1 LQRGVKKREQKQ
13 AMSDFKEN
21 EEEYD
26 YIYSDDETDD
36 ESDENS
42 EYDESNE
49 NDEDENHSATLKRRR
64 PQTCIPRSS
73 VISRT
78 ISLNGRRLLVSTDLL
93 PEINKIISDV
103 AETLSLSKITATSL
117 LLDYKWVAEQLYE
130 AYYSD
135 PDAVLSRGGVSARC
149 HSKTLATKRPCF
161 DTTVCLICLE
171 DSLEMHCMPCKH
183 AFCRDCWRGYLEASV
198 GEGPSCLYKTCP
210 YPKCNEKVTRE
221 DIEAVAPNLLP
232 KYSHYLLRS
241 YVEINPCARWCP
253 GLDCDKVGI
262 SATGWGSLSCDC
274 GTSFC
279 LRCGAEPHT
288 PLSCKNLAHW
298 NKKCASESETTRWVI
313 CNTKPCPKCSVRIE
327 KNSGCNHMV
336 CQSCKFEFCWNCLKS
351 SDHSNLHANCSQYDP
366 KEAIAANSSIETT
379 KIELNRYLHYFTLY
393 NTHRKSE
400 DFAKEQLAQTEQRM
414 ISFQDSSETS
424 TWQDLQYLKTAA
436 EQLIECRRFLKYSYV
451 YAYYLSDNITTRGH
465 FDYLQGV
472 LEKFTENL
480 SLLSEKPYKEIE
492 RTKVIDATCT
502 VKIFTKNM
510 LEFTETE
517 ID

>member
-1 LQRGVKKREQKQ
+1 LQRGGVKTHERKQ
-13 AMSDFKEN
+13 AMSDFNEN

-26 YIYSDDETDD
+26 YIYSDDETKHSEDI
-36 ESDENS
+36 DENG
-42 EYDESNE
+42 EYDET
-49 NDEDENHSATLKRRR
+49 DE
-64 PQTCIPRSS
+64 S

-78 ISLNGRRLLVSTDLL
+78 TSFDGRRLLVSTDLL
-93 PEINKIISDV
+93 PEINEMISDV
-103 AETLSLSKITATSL
+103 AETLSLSTIVATSL
-117 LLDYKWVAEQLYE
+117 LLEYKWVVEQLYE

-135 PDAVLSRGGVSARC
+135 SDAVLSRCGVSARC
-149 HSKTLATKRPCF
+149 SSKTLTIKRPCF
-161 DTTVCLICLE
+161 DTAVCLICLE
-171 DSLEMHCMPCKH
+171 DSLEMHCMPCTH
-183 AFCRDCWRGYLEASV
+183 AFCRDCWRGYLEAAV

-253 GLDCDKVGI
+253 GRDCDKVGL

-298 NKKCASESETTRWVI
+298 NTKCASESETTKWVI
-313 CNTKPCPKCSVRIE
+313 CNTRPCPKCCVRIE
-327 KNSGCNHMV
+327 KNSGCNHMQ
-336 CQSCKFEFCWNCLKS
+336 CQSCKFEFCWNCMKS
-351 SDHSNLHANCSQYDP
+351 LENHKNCSQYDP
-366 KEAIAANSSIETT
+366 KEAIAAYSTT
-379 KIELNRYLHYFTLY
+379 KTELDRYIHYFTLF

-400 DFAKEQLAQTEQRM
+400 NFAKEQLTQTEQRM
-414 ISFQDSSETS
+414 ISFQVSSETF
-424 TWQDLQYLKTAA
+424 TWLDIQYLKTAA
-436 EQLIECRRFLKYSYV
+436 EQLIECRRVLKYSYV
-451 YAYYLSDNITTRGH
+451 YAYYLSDNTTTRGH

-480 SLLSEKPYKEIE
+480 SMLSEKPYKEMD
-492 RTKVIDATCT
+492 RTKLIDAVSLWNFCLLLHP
-502 VKIFTKNM
+502 TKV
-510 LEFTETE
+510 LS
-517 ID
+517 